1 VITLNDLYKEYER
14 KLHRYAIHLVHDVHK
29 ADDLVQETF
38 LRSMGHLM
46 LLGQLNSYQRQ
57 AWLYRTL
64 KNLVLDEQ
72 YARQREQFLVDQLAQ
87 QAKMIQEIQ
96 VDSNPMLDVLTKDI
110 LNQVPQ
116 NCRELLYKRYVLGLT
131 SQEIAHELGIP
142 AETVRSRLH
151 LALKKLRAKSSHFL

>member
-1 VITLNDLYKEYER
+1 MTFTDLYKEYER
-14 KLHRYAIHLVHDVHK
+14 KLHRYAIRMVRDVHK

-46 LLGQLNSYQRQ
+46 LLEQLNCYQRQ

-72 YARQREQFLVDQLAQ
+72 YARQREQILVDQLAQ
-87 QAKMIQEIQ
+87 QAKLIQDVQ
-96 VDSNPMLDVLTKDI
+96 VDSNPMLDILTQDI
-110 LNQVPQ
+110 LDQVPK
-116 NCRELLYKRYVLGLT
+116 NYRELLYKRYVLGMT

-151 LALKKLRAKSSHFL
+151 LALKKLRAKKSHFL